1 MWQKFKNWWQAGRR
15 RRFFEFVIV
24 PGTLVG
30 AIFYWPISGLFA
42 ALIIVPACLA
52 SLTFQIE
59 LLFSVLGF
67 GIFWFLV
74 WWAVLRFYGFRCY
87 QHHLGR

>member
-1 MWQKFKNWWQAGRR
+1 MQQKIKAWWQAGRR

-24 PGTLVG
+24 PGMLIGV
-30 AIFYWPISGLFA
+30 ILYWPISGFFA
-42 ALIIVPACLA
+42 ALVIVPACLA

-74 WWAVLRFYGFRCY
+74 WWAILRFCGFWHY
-87 QHHLGR
+87 QHYLGR